1 MAWLLIAMF
10 ACTEKPQPDG
20 LWNVTVTGTST
31 NCVDTE
37 EGYQESFEYSLFY
50 TGSFVEMKI
59 GEDVFATGQQRGC
72 FLEYE
77 SAIYLEEADT
87 NPFRWRISGRAD
99 VQGAAGG
106 CDLSEDYDW
115 EGTETLT
122 VVDSEND
129 NVEAECVYEM
139 SVTGYVVNN

>member
-1 MAWLLIAMF
+1 MGWLLIAIF

-20 LWNVTVTGTST
+20 LWNVTVTGLST
-31 NCVDTE
+31 NCVETE

-122 VVDSEND
+122 VVDSENE
-129 NVEAECVYEM
+129 NIEAECVYEM

>member
-1 MAWLLIAMF
+1 MGWLFFIWL
-10 ACTEKPQPDG
+10 ACTEKPIPDG
-20 LWNVTVTGTST
+20 MWDVTVTGLST

-50 TGSFVEMKI
+50 EGSFVEIKI
-59 GEDVFATGQQRGC
+59 GDDVFATGQQRGC

-77 SAIYLEEADT
+77 SAIYLEDADT
-87 NPFRWRISGRAD
+87 YPFRWRINGRAD
-99 VQGAAGG
+99 VQGLAGG

-115 EGTETLT
+115 EGTETVT

-129 NVEAECVYEM
+129 TVEAQCVYEM
-139 SVTGYVVNN
+139 NVTGYVKNF